1 MIAIDPNLYTYLLDG
16 FIEVICQP
24 AREYAGL
31 LSGNL
36 FVCPA
41 TNRNVRGVPELKLHS
56 RFTAQKYLFRPKDF
70 FIFGTHEPTQSTS
83 QGMLGLDA
91 EANSSDLRL
100 GSLFVQKYGL
110 RIEYL
115 PLAPQMDNRRPS
127 DYRVDLGYLYSRTD
141 TEIVPS
147 TWRTLVMQAL
157 AFSIVC
163 LLLYNANTAK
173 VERLEREKKLVS
185 LIYDEQ
191 K

>member
-1 MIAIDPNLYTYLLDG
+1 MIAINTDLYAYLLDG
-16 FIEVICQP
+16 FIDVICQP
-24 AREYAGL
+24 ARETPSL
-31 LSGNL
+31 LSGYL
-36 FVCPA
+36 FICPA

-56 RFTAQKYLFRPKDF
+56 RFSAQKYLFRPRDF

-115 PLAPQMDNRRPS
+115 PLAPPTGDGRPS

-163 LLLYNANTAK
+163 LLLYNANAAK
-173 VERLEREKKLVS
+173 LVRLEREKKLVS